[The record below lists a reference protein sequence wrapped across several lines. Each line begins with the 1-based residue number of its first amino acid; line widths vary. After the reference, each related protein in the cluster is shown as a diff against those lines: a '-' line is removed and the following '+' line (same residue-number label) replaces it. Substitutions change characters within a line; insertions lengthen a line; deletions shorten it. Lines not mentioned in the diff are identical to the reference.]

1 MKKHSIIYVLA
12 SMFLALSMVSCDDY
26 LDVNRNEDAPEYVDA
41 HIYLAGI
48 EQEYFGLYW
57 DIRALAPLTQ
67 MMGTSSYTSFATHY
81 YSLASDAGG
90 ELWRMVYWN
99 QGMNLE
105 NMINQ
110 SLESESWHL
119 AGIGYAMKAFSWDAL
134 TKYHGEVIM
143 EDAFKPNQL
152 THHYDYQEDVYKQ
165 VRAWADRAIELL
177 QMEDKT
183 NYGSKIS
190 GNDWIYSG
198 NIDKWI
204 RFAYTVKARNLASL
218 SNKKDF
224 KEKYYNEFTESC
236 QKGFAS
242 GDDDAVLRILGGG
255 ANAAESAYNNFWGP
269 FRGNLS
275 NVYWQHD
282 YAVQVMT
289 GTIPVYN
296 EDGDKV
302 KVENPVHAAYP
313 FELAGADVNIICD
326 TLPDVGH
333 FDPRALVKLAT
344 EDGNPKVVLDANGTA
359 QLSDDSKDTYTD
371 RDVLRKWTF
380 FGSGFTA
387 AGGPAGTAPSFWG
400 RKESATSAKDGNG
413 RWLYRDDA
421 PYIMTTYAELLFDQ
435 AEIEFKHGSKSKAL
449 ELFKKAVAEDMK
461 FTAKYIEK
469 GSNIIIGTGKSA
481 KAYHQGDKVDAA
493 TFTNIANEYLAGPY
507 VGGLSE
513 GTLTLSHIM
522 MQKFIHLYPW
532 GAGEEWVDQR
542 KYFYDV
548 EYTGD
553 YPGTGNGWD
562 LTTLTMKPE
571 AQKVFKGFY
580 LMPANVQNR
589 RTSYNKDNFGS
600 PCFRVRPR
608 YNSEYMWNKPY
619 LEQLKPISG
628 TAVNYQCSIP
638 WFAYPGDQP
647 K

>member
-1 MKKHSIIYVLA
+1 MKKFSIIYVLT
-12 SMFLALSMVSCDDY
+12 SILLALSFTSCDDY
-26 LDVNRNEDAPEYVDA
+26 LDVNRNEDAPDYVEA
-41 HIYLAGI
+41 HLYLAGI

-57 DIRALAPLTQ
+57 DIRALGPLTQ

-105 NMINQ
+105 NMIHQ
-110 SLESESWHL
+110 SEAAEAWHL

-134 TKYHGEVIM
+134 TKYHGEVIL
-143 EDAFKPNQL
+143 EDAFKPDQL

-165 VRAWADRAIELL
+165 VRAWANKAIEYLTKA
-177 QMEDKT
+177 DNT

-190 GNDWIYSG
+190 GNDYIYSG

-204 RFAYTVKARNLASL
+204 RFAYSVKARNLASL

-224 KEKYYNEFTESC
+224 KEKYYNEFVESC
-236 QKGFAS
+236 EKGFAS
-242 GDDDAVLRILGGG
+242 GDDDAVLRLWGGG
-255 ANAAESAYNNFWGP
+255 ADAAESAYNNFWGP
-269 FRGNLS
+269 YRGNLVNS
-275 NVYWQHD
+275 YWQHD
-282 YAVQVMT
+282 YAVQIMT
-289 GTIPVYN
+289 GTIPVY
-296 EDGDKV
+296 DDQGDKV
-302 KVENPVHAAYP
+302 RIEEPSHAAYP
-313 FELAGADVNIICD
+313 YELAGPEINIICD

-333 FDPRALVKLAT
+333 FDPRPLVKLAT
-344 EDGNPKVVLDANGTA
+344 ENGNPVMVKDANGA
-359 QLSDDSKDTYTD
+359 SKVADWSKDVYTN
-371 RDVLRKWTF
+371 RDTLRSWTF
-380 FGSGFTA
+380 LGSGFTGA
-387 AGGPAGTAPSFWG
+387 AGPVGTAPCFWG
-400 RKESATSAKDGNG
+400 RKESSTSAKDGNG

-421 PYIMTTYAELLFDQ
+421 PYIMTTYAELLFDR
-435 AEIEFKHGSKSKAL
+435 AEIEFKHGSKAKAL
-449 ELFKKAVAEDMK
+449 ECFKKAVAEDMK
-461 FTAKYIEK
+461 FTAKYITK
-469 GSNIIIGTGKSA
+469 GAIVTVSNV
-481 KAYHQGDKVDAA
+481 AYHQGDKVDAA
-493 TFTNIANEYLAGPY
+493 TFNAIANEYLAGPY
-507 VGGLSE
+507 VGGLTE

-522 MQKFIHLYPW
+522 MQKFIHLFPW

-548 EYTGD
+548 AYTGD

-562 LTTLTMKPE
+562 LSTVEMKPE

-580 LMPANVQNR
+580 LMPANVQGR
-589 RTSYNKDNFGS
+589 RSTYNKYNNGS

-628 TAVNYQCSIP
+628 MADNYQCSIP

-647 K
+647 KN

>member
-1 MKKHSIIYVLA
+1 MKKFSIIYVLA
-12 SMFLALSMVSCDDY
+12 SILLALSFTSCDDY
-26 LDVNRNEDAPEYVDA
+26 LDVNRNEDAPDFVEA
-41 HIYLAGI
+41 HLYLAGI

-57 DIRALAPLTQ
+57 DIRALGPLTQ
-67 MMGTSSYTSFATHY
+67 MMGTSSYSSFATHY

-105 NMINQ
+105 NLIKQ
-110 SLESESWHL
+110 SEAEEAWHM

-143 EDAFKPNQL
+143 EDAFKPDQL
-152 THHYDYQEDVYKQ
+152 THHYDYQEDVYPQ
-165 VRAWADRAIELL
+165 IRAWADKAIEYL
-177 QMEDKT
+177 QKADNT

-190 GNDWIYSG
+190 GNDYIYSG

-204 RFAYTVKARNLASL
+204 RFAYSVKARNLASL

-224 KEKYYNEFTESC
+224 KEKYYNEFVESC
-236 QKGFAS
+236 EKGFAS
-242 GDDDAVLRILGGG
+242 GDDDAVLRIWGGG
-255 ANAAESAYNNFWGP
+255 ADAAESAYNNFWGP
-269 FRGNLS
+269 YRGNLVNS
-275 NVYWQHD
+275 YWQHD

-289 GTIPVYN
+289 GTIPVY
-296 EDGDKV
+296 DDQGDKV
-302 KVENPVHAAYP
+302 RIEEPSHAAYP
-313 FELAGADVNIICD
+313 YELAGPEINLICD

-333 FDPRALVKLAT
+333 FDPRPLVKLAT
-344 EDGNPKVVLDANGTA
+344 EDGNDVDIT
-359 QLSDDSKDTYTD
+359 TD
-371 RDVLRKWTF
+371 RATLRNWTF
-380 FGSGFTA
+380 LGSGFTGA
-387 AGGPAGTAPSFWG
+387 AGPVGTAPCFWG
-400 RKESATSAKDGNG
+400 RKESSTSAKDGNG

-421 PYIMTTYAELLFDQ
+421 PYIMTTYAELLFDR
-435 AEIEFKHGSKSKAL
+435 AEIEFKHGSKAKAL
-449 ELFKKAVAEDMK
+449 ECFQKAVAEDMK
-461 FTAKYIEK
+461 FTAKYITK
-469 GSNIIIGTGKSA
+469 GALVEVSG

-493 TFTNIANEYLAGPY
+493 TFNAIASEYLAGPY
-507 VGGLSE
+507 VGGLTTN
-513 GTLTLSHIM
+513 TLTLSHIM
-522 MQKFIHLYPW
+522 MQKFIHLFPW

-548 EYTGD
+548 AYTGE

-562 LTTLTMKPE
+562 LSTVEMKPE

-580 LMPANVQNR
+580 LMPANVQGR
-589 RTSYNKDNFGS
+589 RSTYNKYNNGS

-628 TAVNYQCSIP
+628 MADNYQCSIP

-647 K
+647 KN

>member
-1 MKKHSIIYVLA
+1 MKKHAIFYVLA
-12 SMFLALSMVSCDDY
+12 SMLLALFTTSCDSY

-48 EQEYFGLYW
+48 QQEYFGLYW
-57 DIRALAPLTQ
+57 DIRALGPLTQ
-67 MMGTSSYTSFATHY
+67 MMGTSSYTNFANHY
-81 YSLASDAGG
+81 YSAASDAAG

-105 NMINQ
+105 NLINQ
-110 SLESESWHL
+110 SEAEEAWHL

-152 THHYDYQEDVYKQ
+152 THHYDYQEDVYAQ
-165 VRAWADRAIELL
+165 VRAWADKAIEYL
-177 QMEDKT
+177 QKADDT
-183 NYGSKIS
+183 SYGSKIS
-190 GNDWIYSG
+190 GNDWIYGG
-198 NIDKWI
+198 NLNKWI

-224 KEKYYNEFTESC
+224 KAKYYNEFVESC
-236 QKGFAS
+236 EKGFAS

-269 FRGNLS
+269 YRGNLVNS
-275 NVYWQHD
+275 YWQHD
-282 YAVQVMT
+282 YAVQIMT

-313 FELAGADVNIICD
+313 YELAGPEINIICD
-326 TLPDVGH
+326 TTPEVGH
-333 FDPRALVKLAT
+333 FDPRPLVKLAT
-344 EDGNPKVVLDANGTA
+344 EDGNPTVVLDANGTA
-359 QLSDDSKDTYTD
+359 QLSEESKDAYTD
-371 RDVLRKWTF
+371 RDLLRNWTF

-387 AGGPAGTAPSFWG
+387 ASGPAGTAPSFWG
-400 RKESATSAKDGNG
+400 RREAATSAQDGNG

-421 PYIMTTYAELLFDQ
+421 PYIMTTYAELLFDR
-435 AEIEFKHGSKSKAL
+435 AEIEFKHGSKEKAL
-449 ELFKKAVAEDMK
+449 ECFKKAVAEDMK
-461 FTAKYIEK
+461 FTAKYIAK
-469 GSNIIIGTGKSA
+469 GSNVIIGTGRSA

-493 TFTNIANEYLAGPY
+493 TFNIIASEYLAGPY
-507 VGGLSE
+507 VDGLTTS
-513 GTLTLSHIM
+513 TLTLSHIM
-522 MQKFIHLYPW
+522 MQKFIHLFPW

-548 EYTGD
+548 AYTGD

-571 AQKVFKGFY
+571 EQKVFKGFY

-589 RTSYNKDNFGS
+589 RSSYNKDNFGS

>member
-1 MKKHSIIYVLA
+1 MWKVTSTGRYQQA
-12 SMFLALSMVSCDDY
+12 
-26 LDVNRNEDAPEYVDA
+26 
-41 HIYLAGI
+41 
-48 EQEYFGLYW
+48 YFSLYW

-242 GDDDAVLRILGGG
+242 GDDDAVLRILGGS
-255 ANAAESAYNNFWGP
+255 ADAAYSAYNNFWGP
-269 FRGNLS
+269 YRGNLS

-282 YAVQVMT
+282 YAVQLMT
-289 GTIPVYN
+289 GTIP
-296 EDGDKV
+296 
-302 KVENPVHAAYP
+302 AYD
-313 FELAGADVNIICD
+313 EQGRYQDRD
-326 TLPDVGH
+326 EG
-333 FDPRALVKLAT
+333 PRTPTIHMKLALT
-344 EDGNPKVVLDANGTA
+344 R
-359 QLSDDSKDTYTD
+359 S
-371 RDVLRKWTF
+371 
-380 FGSGFTA
+380 
-387 AGGPAGTAPSFWG
+387 
-400 RKESATSAKDGNG
+400 SAILWW
-413 RWLYRDDA
+413 RL
-421 PYIMTTYAELLFDQ
+421 P
-435 AEIEFKHGSKSKAL
+435 
-449 ELFKKAVAEDMK
+449 V
-461 FTAKYIEK
+461 
-469 GSNIIIGTGKSA
+469 
-481 KAYHQGDKVDAA
+481 
-493 TFTNIANEYLAGPY
+493 
-507 VGGLSE
+507 
-513 GTLTLSHIM
+513 TLTLVQLQSSLHVM
-522 MQKFIHLYPW
+522 T
-532 GAGEEWVDQR
+532 V
-542 KYFYDV
+542 
-548 EYTGD
+548 
-553 YPGTGNGWD
+553 
-562 LTTLTMKPE
+562 
-571 AQKVFKGFY
+571 
-580 LMPANVQNR
+580 LMR
-589 RTSYNKDNFGS
+589 
-600 PCFRVRPR
+600 
-608 YNSEYMWNKPY
+608 M
-619 LEQLKPISG
+619 
-628 TAVNYQCSIP
+628 
-638 WFAYPGDQP
+638 
-647 K
+647 

>member
-1 MKKHSIIYVLA
+1 MKKHSIFFVLA
-12 SMFLALSMVSCDDY
+12 SIFLALAMTSCDSY
-26 LDVNRNEDAPEYVDA
+26 LDVNRNEDAPDYVDA
-41 HIYLAGI
+41 HLYLAGI

-57 DIRALAPLTQ
+57 DIRALGPLTQ
-67 MMGTSSYTSFATHY
+67 MMGTSSYSNFAVHY
-81 YSLASDAGG
+81 YSAASDAGG

-99 QGMNLE
+99 QGKNLE
-105 NMINQ
+105 NLISQ
-110 SLESESWHL
+110 SEAEEAWHM

-143 EDAFKPNQL
+143 EDAFKPDQL
-152 THHYDYQEDVYKQ
+152 THHYDYQEDVYTQ
-165 VRAWADRAIELL
+165 VRAWADKAIEYLTKA
-177 QMEDKT
+177 DNT

-198 NIDKWI
+198 NLDKWI

-224 KEKYYNEFTESC
+224 KTKYYNEFVESC
-236 QKGFAS
+236 EKGFAS

-255 ANAAESAYNNFWGP
+255 ADAAYSAYNNFWGP
-269 FRGNLS
+269 YRGNLS

-282 YAVQVMT
+282 YAVQIMT

-296 EDGDKV
+296 EEGDKIL
-302 KVENPVHAAYP
+302 VENPSHAAYP
-313 FELAGADVNIICD
+313 YELAGPEINIICD
-326 TLPDVGH
+326 TTPEVGH
-333 FDPRALVKLAT
+333 FDPRPLVKLAT
-344 EDGNPKVVLDANGTA
+344 EDGNDVESEA
-359 QLSDDSKDTYTD
+359 D
-371 RDVLRKWTF
+371 RAKLRNYTF
-380 FGSGFTA
+380 FGSGFTS

-400 RKESATSAKDGNG
+400 RRESATSAKDGSG

-421 PYIMTTYAELLFDQ
+421 PYIMTTYAELLFDR
-435 AEIEFKHGSKSKAL
+435 AEIEFKHGSKAKAL
-449 ELFKKAVAEDMK
+449 ECFKKAVAEDMK
-461 FTAKYIEK
+461 FTAKYITK
-469 GSNIIIGTGKSA
+469 GALVAVGTTN
-481 KAYHQGDKVDAA
+481 YHQGDKVTAA
-493 TFTNIANEYLAGPY
+493 TFNAIADEYLAGPY
-507 VGGLSE
+507 VGGITE

-548 EYTGD
+548 AYTGE

-562 LTTLTMKPE
+562 LSTVEMKPE

-580 LMPANVQNR
+580 LMPANVQGR
-589 RTSYNKDNFGS
+589 RSAYNKYNNGS

-628 TAVNYQCSIP
+628 TADNYQCSIP

>member
-1 MKKHSIIYVLA
+1 
-12 SMFLALSMVSCDDY
+12 MFVALLMTSCDSY
-26 LDVNRNEDAPEYVDA
+26 LDVNRNEDAPDYVEA
-41 HIYLAGI
+41 HLYLAGI

-57 DIRALAPLTQ
+57 DIRALGPLTQ
-67 MMGTSSYTSFATHY
+67 MMGTSSYSNFAVHY
-81 YSLASDAGG
+81 YSAASDAAG

-105 NMINQ
+105 NLIKQ
-110 SLESESWHL
+110 SEEAEAWHM

-143 EDAFKPNQL
+143 EDAFKPDQL
-152 THHYDYQEDVYKQ
+152 THHYDYQEDVYVQ
-165 VRAWADRAIELL
+165 VRAWADKAIEYLTKA
-177 QMEDKT
+177 DNT

-198 NIDKWI
+198 NLDKWI

-224 KEKYYNEFTESC
+224 KTKYYNEFVESC
-236 QKGFAS
+236 EKGFAS

-255 ANAAESAYNNFWGP
+255 ADAAYSAYNNFWGP
-269 FRGNLS
+269 YRGNLS

-282 YAVQVMT
+282 YAVQIMT

-296 EDGDKV
+296 EEGDKIL
-302 KVENPVHAAYP
+302 VENPSHAAYP
-313 FELAGADVNIICD
+313 YELAGPEINIICD
-326 TLPDVGH
+326 TTPEVGH
-333 FDPRALVKLAT
+333 FDPRPLVKLAT
-344 EDGNPKVVLDANGTA
+344 EDGNDVESEA
-359 QLSDDSKDTYTD
+359 D
-371 RDVLRKWTF
+371 RAKLRNYTF
-380 FGSGFTA
+380 FGSGFTS

-400 RKESATSAKDGNG
+400 RRESATSAKDGSG

-421 PYIMTTYAELLFDQ
+421 PYIMTTYAELLFDR
-435 AEIEFKHGSKSKAL
+435 AEIEFKHGSKAKAL
-449 ELFKKAVAEDMK
+449 ECFKKAVAEDMK
-461 FTAKYIEK
+461 FTSKYITK
-469 GSNIIIGTGKSA
+469 GALVAVGTTN
-481 KAYHQGDKVDAA
+481 YHQGDKVTAA
-493 TFTNIANEYLAGPY
+493 TFNAIADEYLAGPY
-507 VGGLSE
+507 VGGITE

-548 EYTGD
+548 AYTGE

-562 LTTLTMKPE
+562 LSTVEMKPE

-580 LMPANVQNR
+580 LMPANVQGR
-589 RTSYNKDNFGS
+589 RSAYNKYNNGS

-619 LEQLKPISG
+619 LDQLKPIPG
-628 TAVNYQCSIP
+628 TADNYQCSIP